1 MVSRDPPQCSQAD
14 MINRFFPSPNLVSN
28 HLEDMRASHGNVMFA
43 SADWAVG
50 WRSFIDGAIE
60 EGTRAALTVVRDL
73 PRRSQVTKSRSSNT
87 ARI

>member
-1 MVSRDPPQCSQAD
+1 MVSTNSADYHHAD
-14 MINRFFPSPNLVSN
+14 MKNRFFPSPKFVSSY
-28 HLEDMRASHGNVMFA
+28 LEDLRASHGNVMFA

-73 PRRSQVTKSRSSNT
+73 RKQSCKS
-87 ARI
+87 

>member
-1 MVSRDPPQCSQAD
+1 MVSANSTKLSQSD
-14 MINRFFPSPNLVSN
+14 MRNRFFPSPNLVSE

-60 EGTRAALTVVRDL
+60 EGTRAALAVIRDSS
-73 PRRSQVTKSRSSNT
+73 RRCPKTESWSNGV
-87 ARI
+87 AKI